1 MLVLAK
7 VALGLG
13 ATLAMTTA
21 YVFHEGVIRVDVDE
35 HRPGGSHVHFWVPA
49 TTVSAGMRLAS
60 LVPQHPLEQAAAQ
73 MKPHLPMFRVMA
85 KELQKYPNAEFLD
98 VTNEEQHVHIAT
110 LDGKLRI
117 DVVGDDQTV
126 HLQVPVETLMDA
138 ADRLEDASRSARAE
152 EWHSRHAKH
161 SVAFAKD

>member
-1 MLVLAK
+1 MLILAK

-35 HRPGGSHVHFWVPA
+35 HRLGGSHVHFWVPA

-60 LVPQHPLEQAAAQ
+60 LVPQRPLEQAARQ

-98 VTNEEQHVHIAT
+98 VTDEEQHVHIAT
-110 LDGKLRI
+110 VNGKLRI

-126 HLQVPVETLMDA
+126 HLQVPVETLLDIVDRFEEA
-138 ADRLEDASRSARAE
+138 ARNAPTE
-152 EWHSRHAKH
+152 EWHTRHAKH
-161 SVAFAKD
+161 SVVFANE

>member
-13 ATLAMTTA
+13 ATLAMSTA

-35 HRPGGSHVHFWVPA
+35 HRAGGSHVHFWVPA

-60 LVPQHPLEQAAAQ
+60 LVPQRPLERAAEQ
-73 MKPHLPMFRVMA
+73 IKPHLPMFRMIA

-98 VTNEEQHVHIAT
+98 ATDKEQHVHIAT
-110 LDGKLRI
+110 VNGKLRI
-117 DVVGDDQTV
+117 DVVDDDQTV
-126 HLQVPVETLMDA
+126 HLQVPVETLMDI
-138 ADRLEDASRSARAE
+138 ADRFEDAARSARAE
-152 EWHSRHAKH
+152 EWHARHGKH
-161 SVAFAKD
+161 AFARE